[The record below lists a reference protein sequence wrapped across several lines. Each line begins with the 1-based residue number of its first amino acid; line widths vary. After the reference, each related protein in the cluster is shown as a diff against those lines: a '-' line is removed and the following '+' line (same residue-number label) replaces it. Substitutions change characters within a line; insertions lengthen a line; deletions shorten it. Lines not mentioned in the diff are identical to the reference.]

1 MATRVQDYGMD
12 VAISRKLN
20 SRYDP
25 DAERQAIGWIN
36 QLLGQSIP
44 LGRENVQRSLKNGQ
58 ILVELISAIYD
69 RTPNL
74 PQKAQMVRRPI
85 RPSAGNAP
93 FKQMENIQKFLD
105 CCEAY
110 GVPRECLFQ
119 TVDLY
124 EARNMAQVLATLL
137 QLGTECQ
144 RNGFQGP
151 ACGPKPT
158 YANRRQWS
166 EDQLRAGEGIIGL
179 QAGTNKL
186 ASQKGMSFGNQR
198 HIADIRC
205 DEMTPEGAAVISLQM
220 GTNKF
225 ASQKGM
231 SFSNQRHIADIRCDE
246 LSQEGKSV
254 INLQMGTNQFASQKG
269 MRIGASRHVADI
281 RCDDLSKEGQSIIN
295 LQYGTNKLASQKGM
309 RMGAQRHIADIRCDN
324 LSQEGASV
332 IGLQMG
338 LAQSQVASQ
347 AGMSFGAQRHI
358 NDMH

>member
-25 DAERQAIGWIN
+25 DAERQVIGWIN
-36 QLLGQSIP
+36 QLTGQPIP
-44 LGRENVQRSLKNGQ
+44 PGRENVQRTLKNGQ
-58 ILVELISAIYD
+58 ILVNLISTIYD
-69 RTPNL
+69 RTANL
-74 PQKAQMVRRPI
+74 SPRAQMIRRPI
-85 RPSAGNAP
+85 KPTTGNAP

-105 CCEAY
+105 CSEAY
-110 GVPRECLFQ
+110 GVPKECLFQ

-124 EARNMAQVLATLL
+124 ESRNMAQVLSTLL

-144 RNGFQGP
+144 RNNFQGP
-151 ACGPKPT
+151 VCGPKPT
-158 YANRRQWS
+158 YSNRRQWT
-166 EDQLRAGEGIIGL
+166 EDQLRSGEGIIGL

-186 ASQKGMSFGNQR
+186 ASQKGMSFGAQR

-205 DEMTPEGAAVISLQM
+205 DDMTPEGAAVISLQM

-231 SFSNQRHIADIRCDE
+231 SFSNQRHIADIRCDD

-269 MRIGASRHVADI
+269 MRMGASRHVADI
-281 RCDDLSKEGQSIIN
+281 RCDDISKEGQGVIN

-309 RMGAQRHIADIRCDN
+309 RMGGQRHIADIRCDTM
-324 LSQEGASV
+324 SQDGASV

-338 LAQSQVASQ
+338 LSQSQGATQS
-347 AGMSFGAQRHI
+347 GMSFGAQRHI

>member
-25 DAERQAIGWIN
+25 DAERQVLSWIQQLIGQ
-36 QLLGQSIP
+36 QLP
-44 LGRENVQRSLKNGQ
+44 AGRENVQRALKNGHV
-58 ILVELISAIYD
+58 LVALINAVYD
-69 RTPNL
+69 RTSNL
-74 PQKAQMVRRPI
+74 PPRAQALPRPI
-85 RPSAGNAP
+85 KASSLSTP
-93 FKQMENIQKFLD
+93 FKQMENIQKFLNA
-105 CCEAY
+105 CEAF
-110 GVPRECLFQ
+110 GVTRDCLFQ

-124 EARNMAQVLATLL
+124 EARNMAQVMATIL

-151 ACGPKPT
+151 TCGPKPS
-158 YANRRQWS
+158 YANRRQFT
-166 EDQLRAGEGIIGL
+166 DGQLRSGEGIIGL

-186 ASQKGMSFGNQR
+186 ASQKGMSFGTQR
-198 HIADIRC
+198 HVADIRC

-231 SFSNQRHIADIRCDE
+231 SFSNQRHIADIRCDD

-269 MRIGASRHVADI
+269 MRIGASRHVTDI
-281 RCDDLSKEGQSIIN
+281 PCEEMSKEGQGIIN

-309 RMGAQRHIADIRCDN
+309 RMGAQRHIADIRCDG
-324 LSQEGASV
+324 LSNDGSSI

-338 LAQSQVASQ
+338 LQQSQVASQ
-347 AGMSFGAQRHI
+347 SGMSFGAQRHI
-358 NDMH
+358 MDSH

>member
-1 MATRVQDYGMD
+1 MD
-12 VAISRKLN
+12 IAISRKIN
-20 SRYDP
+20 SRYDS
-25 DAERQAIGWIN
+25 DAERQVVGWIN
-36 QLLGQSIP
+36 EITGQSIP
-44 LGRENVQRSLKNGQ
+44 LGRENVQRTLRNGH
-58 ILVELISAIYD
+58 ILVNLISAIYD
-69 RTPNL
+69 RTPQL
-74 PQKAQMVRRPI
+74 PQRAQMVRRPI
-85 RPSAGNAP
+85 QPNSGNAP

-105 CCEAY
+105 CAECY

-124 EARNMAQVLATLL
+124 EARNMAQVLATLTK
-137 QLGTECQ
+137 LGTECQ

-151 ACGPKPT
+151 VCGPRPT
-158 YANRRQWS
+158 YTKHRQWS
-166 EDQLRAGEGIIGL
+166 EEKLRAGDGIIGL

-186 ASQKGMSFGNQR
+186 ASQKGMSFGAQR
-198 HIADIRC
+198 HVADIRC
-205 DEMTPEGAAVISLQM
+205 DDVTPEGAAVISLQM

-269 MRIGASRHVADI
+269 MRIGTSRHVADI
-281 RCDDLSKEGQSIIN
+281 RCDEFSKEGQNTIS

-309 RMGAQRHIADIRCDN
+309 RMGTQRHISDIRCDS
-324 LSQEGASV
+324 LSQQGASI

-338 LAQSQVASQ
+338 LPQSQVASQ
-347 AGMSFGAQRHI
+347 SGMSFGAQRHI

>member
-1 MATRVQDYGMD
+1 MATRTQDFGID

-25 DAERQAIGWIN
+25 DAERQVIGWIQ
-36 QLLGQSIP
+36 QLTGQNIP
-44 LGRENVQRSLKNGQ
+44 LGRENVQRTLKNGR
-58 ILVELISAIYD
+58 ILVELINAVYE

-74 PQKAQMVRRPI
+74 PPKAQTIRRPVN
-85 RPSAGNAP
+85 PNTGNAP

-105 CCEAY
+105 LSEAY

-119 TVDLY
+119 TVDLF

-151 ACGPKPT
+151 VCGPKPT
-158 YANRRQWS
+158 YSQPRQWT
-166 EDQLRAGEGIIGL
+166 EEKLRAGEGIIGL

-186 ASQKGMSFGNQR
+186 ASQKGMSFGAQR
-198 HIADIRC
+198 HIADIKC

-231 SFSNQRHIADIRCDE
+231 SFSNQRHIADIKCDE

-254 INLQMGTNQFASQKG
+254 INLQMGTNQFASQRG
-269 MRIGASRHVADI
+269 MRMGASRHITDI
-281 RCDDLSKEGQSIIN
+281 RCDDMSKEGQNIIS

-309 RMGAQRHIADIRCDN
+309 RMGGQRHITDIRCDN
-324 LSQEGASV
+324 LSADGSSV

-338 LAQSQVASQ
+338 LPQNQVASQ
-347 AGMSFGAQRHI
+347 SGMSFGAHRHI
-358 NDMH
+358 NDSH

>member
-25 DAERQAIGWIN
+25 DAERQVIGWIN
-36 QLLGQSIP
+36 ELTGQSIP
-44 LGRENVQRSLKNGQ
+44 LGRENVQRSLRNGHL
-58 ILVELISAIYD
+58 LVDLIGQIYD

-74 PQKAQMVRRPI
+74 SPRAQGFRRPFK
-85 RPSAGNAP
+85 ANTGNAP
-93 FKQMENIQKFLD
+93 FKHMENIQMFLD
-105 CCEAY
+105 RSEAY

-151 ACGPKPT
+151 VCGPRPT
-158 YANRRQWS
+158 YANKRQFS

-186 ASQKGMSFGNQR
+186 ASQKGMSFGAQR

-205 DEMTPEGAAVISLQM
+205 DDMTPEGAAVISLQM

-231 SFSNQRHIADIRCDE
+231 SFSNQRHIADIRCDD
-246 LSQEGKSV
+246 LSQEGKTV

-269 MRIGASRHVADI
+269 MRMGATRHIADI
-281 RCDDLSKEGQSIIN
+281 RCDDMSKEGQSIIN

-309 RMGAQRHIADIRCDN
+309 RMGGQRHIADIKCDTV
-324 LSQEGASV
+324 SQSGASV

-338 LAQSQVASQ
+338 LPQSQVASQ
-347 AGMSFGAQRHI
+347 SGMSFGAQRHI

>member
-1 MATRVQDYGMD
+1 MD

-25 DAERQAIGWIN
+25 DAERQVIGWIS
-36 QLLGQSIP
+36 QLTGQTIP
-44 LGRENVQRSLKNGQ
+44 LGRENVQKGLKNGH
-58 ILVELISAIYD
+58 ILVNLIGIVYD

-74 PQKAQMVRRPI
+74 PPRAQMVRRPLK
-85 RPSAGNAP
+85 PNQGNAP

-110 GVPRECLFQ
+110 GVPKECLFQ

-144 RNGFQGP
+144 RNNFQGP
-151 ACGPKPT
+151 VCGPKPT

-186 ASQKGMSFGNQR
+186 ASQKGMSFGAQR

-205 DEMTPEGAAVISLQM
+205 DDMTPEGAAVISLQM

-269 MRIGASRHVADI
+269 MRMGASRHVADI
-281 RCDDLSKEGQSIIN
+281 RCDEMSKEGQSIIN

-309 RMGAQRHIADIRCDN
+309 SFGAQRHIADIRCDN
-324 LSQEGASV
+324 LTQDGSSV

-338 LAQSQVASQ
+338 LAQNQVASQ
-347 AGMSFGAQRHI
+347 SGMSFGAQRHI
-358 NDMH
+358 NDIH